1 MQPTPF
7 RTVLV
12 RVPSPR
18 RAPAAMRPLPS
29 LALGSLLLVLTA
41 GVDAAE
47 APLDY
52 NESIRPILS
61 ENCFYCHGP
70 DANKRKA
77 KLRLDVRAE
86 ALAKQ
91 AFVPGKPAESEL
103 LKRLVSK
110 DPEEVMPPPDSHRT
124 VTPAQRELLSRWIA
138 EGANY
143 QEHWTFVAPARPPLP
158 ANGERHP
165 IDAFIVAKLK
175 TAGLALSPEAPKATL
190 LRRVTLDLTGL
201 PPTPEET
208 AAFLA
213 DGSADAYEKQVDRL
227 LASPRYGERMVL
239 PWLDAARYADSNG
252 FQQDGDTFQ
261 WVWRDWLVRQLNAG
275 KPFDQL
281 STEMLAGDLLP
292 NATPEQ
298 RLATAFNRNH
308 ILNGEGGNIA
318 EEQRFVSLFD
328 RVEST
333 TTTWLGLTVA
343 CAQCHDHKYDPI
355 TQQDYYRWLDAFNHA
370 PERGV
375 PGGGP
380 SRFRLDGPLLEFP
393 NPDQAAQFAKLQA
406 DFETRNQTLPALQ
419 NQTYA
424 AWLAKPAKERGA
436 VPKELEPL
444 LAPDRKRTAA
454 EEKQVR
460 AHYNKSVFPED
471 RKKLPALVALDAAK
485 AAMDK
490 FKSTDNWPRVMV
502 MSDDKARDTH
512 ILDRG
517 AYLSKKEKVTFD
529 TPAFLPPMTKDA
541 PRNRLGLA
549 QWLFRPAHPLTARVQ
564 VNRQWQL
571 LFGQGIVRTSEDL
584 GVQSEQPTHR
594 ELLDWLSVEFRESG
608 WKTKALQRLIV
619 TSRTYRQSS
628 QVTAAG
634 LQKDPENKL
643 LGRAPRLR
651 LPSPLLRDVALA
663 ASGLLVEKVGGAPVY
678 PVMPPAPWESLAITK
693 ERDFTYPTSKGPD
706 LYRRSLY
713 TFWRRTIAPVNM
725 FDTSSRQAC
734 RVRLS
739 ATSSPLHA
747 LTMLNDPTW
756 VEASRALAQRV
767 WSAGDDERRLAQ
779 AYRLVLGRAP
789 IGSEPRL
796 LARLLAG
803 QRAIYAADPKA
814 AAALLAHGESKRDP
828 AIPAAEHAA
837 LTAACL
843 ALFNLDAAITR
854 D

>member
-1 MQPTPF
+1 MVPLRLAT
-7 RTVLV
+7 LV
-12 RVPSPR
+12 I
-18 RAPAAMRPLPS
+18 L
-29 LALGSLLLVLTA
+29 LTA
-41 GVDAAE
+41 AVHLTAAE
-47 APLDY
+47 TAPLQY
-52 NESIRPILS
+52 NEEIRSILS

-77 KLRLDVRAE
+77 KLRLDIRAE
-86 ALAKQ
+86 ALAKK
-91 AFVPGKPAESEL
+91 AFVPGKPEESEL
-103 LKRLVSK
+103 IKRLSSR
-110 DPEEVMPPPDSHRT
+110 DPEEVMPPPESHRT
-124 VTPAQRELLSRWIA
+124 VTAAQKDLLKRWIA

-143 QEHWTFVAPARPPLP
+143 QEHWTFIVPTRPTLP

-165 IDAFIVAKLK
+165 VDAFVAAKLN
-175 TAGLALSPEAPKATL
+175 TVGLSLSPEAPQATL

-208 AAFLA
+208 DAFLA
-213 DGSADAYEKQVDRL
+213 DRSPDAYEKQVDRL

-239 PWLDAARYADSNG
+239 PWLDASRYADSNG

-261 WVWRDWLVRQLNAG
+261 WVWRDWLVRQLNAD

-318 EEQRFVSLFD
+318 EEQRYVSLFD
-328 RVEST
+328 RVDAT
-333 TTTWLGLTVA
+333 ATTWLGLTMA
-343 CAQCHDHKYDPI
+343 CAQCHDHKYDPV
-355 TQQDYYRWLDAFNHA
+355 TQQDYYRWMDAFNHA

-380 SRFRLDGPLLEFP
+380 SRFRLDQPLLEFP
-393 NPDQAAQFAKLQA
+393 TVEQAAQFAKLEA
-406 DFETRNQTLPALQ
+406 DFNTRNQAFPELQ

-424 AWLAKPAKERGA
+424 AWLAKPAKDRGK
-436 VPKELEPL
+436 VPTELEAALTP
-444 LAPDRKRTAA
+444 ARKRTAA
-454 EEKQVR
+454 EEKALR
-460 AHYNKSVFPED
+460 AHYNKNVFPDD

-490 FKSTDNWPRVMV
+490 FKSSDNWPRVMV
-502 MSDDKARDTH
+502 MSDDKARETNL
-512 ILDRG
+512 LDRG
-517 AYLSKKEKVTFD
+517 AYLSKKDKVTFD
-529 TPAFLPPMTKDA
+529 TPGFLPPMPKEA

-549 QWLFRPAHPLTARVQ
+549 QWLFQPQHPLTARVQ

-571 LFGQGIVRTSEDL
+571 FFGKGIVRTSEDL
-584 GVQSEQPTHR
+584 GVQSEQPSHR
-594 ELLDWLSVEFRESG
+594 ELLDWLAVEFRESG

-628 QVTAAG
+628 HVSATQ

-651 LPSPLLRDVALA
+651 LPSLLLRDLALG
-663 ASGLLVEKVGGAPVY
+663 ASGLLVDKQGGAPVY
-678 PVMPPAPWESLAITK
+678 PYMPPSPWESLAITK
-693 ERDFTYPTSKGPD
+693 ERDFTYPTSKGAD

-725 FDTSSRQAC
+725 FDTSARQTC

-739 ATSSPLHA
+739 TTSSPLHA

-767 WSAGDDERRLAQ
+767 WPAGDDTARLAQ

-789 IGSEPRL
+789 TGREPAL
-796 LARLLAG
+796 LADLLAH
-803 QRAIYAADPKA
+803 QRRLYAADAKA
-814 AAALLAHGESKRDP
+814 AEALLTHGESRRDP
-828 AIPAAEHAA
+828 TIPATEHAA

-843 ALFNLDAAITR
+843 ALFNLDAALTR